1 MSAGKTAVSIDT
13 SNMANTMHQEKF
25 SFVDAEMAYE
35 ILLFMHTMLPGSLD
49 VFQMDREITLL
60 TDDDLVKRFMEYY
73 HQLTELRLRKDIW
86 PNNLARAI
94 VNLYIIKL
102 VHRFIL
108 TKEGNLLFSRIIKE
122 KQRHMLESESHF
134 WNGLFSVIDD
144 VIVQI
149 GSYDAKRLPKPFMLM
164 LDPINRT
171 VMLKTIERISK
182 LEDALDVTPMEDDAT
197 RSARWKARSDAVLTV
212 YKAKMESKRRKRV
225 VLQTMPMDS
234 FQMESLPP
242 ILQSEVLKKVDR
254 LTINKFASTSKNN
267 KQVHTQE
274 KEAFYSKKMKED
286 FQVNGVNDVNGVL
299 VFVHTMLPGVL
310 DVFKMNR
317 EITALD
323 DPTFYKRCKMYYL
336 MFKQYMKRDDIEQN
350 PLAFAV
356 MNYYTEKLLQRLL
369 STKDDSCVFARK
381 LKKNDRHDLEE
392 EYMFMEEILALTDG
406 GLVQIMD
413 TPELPAILLSKWKP
427 INRAVSSIAIE
438 RFRQLDAALKVKN
451 DALKAKR
458 EAKAKRLLA

>member
-1 MSAGKTAVSIDT
+1 M
-13 SNMANTMHQEKF
+13 EF
-25 SFVDAEMAYE
+25 PYVDSEMAYE
-35 ILLFMHTMLPGSLD
+35 ILLFMRTMLPGSLD
-49 VFQMDREITLL
+49 VLQMDREISLL
-60 TDDDLVKRFMEYY
+60 NDVDLAKRFMEYY
-73 HQLTELRLRKDIW
+73 RQLIQLRLRTDIR

-94 VNLYIIKL
+94 VNLHIIKL

-108 TKEGNLLFSRIIKE
+108 TKEGKLTFRRIIKE
-122 KQRHMLESESHF
+122 KQRHILESELHF
-134 WNGLFSVIDD
+134 WNGMFTVIDD
-144 VIVQI
+144 GIVQI
-149 GSYDAKRLPKPFMLM
+149 GSNGAKRLPKQLMLL

-171 VMLKTIERISK
+171 VMLKTMERISK
-182 LEDALDVTPMEDDAT
+182 LEDALDETPIEDDAA
-197 RSARWKARSDAVLTV
+197 RSAMWKARSDAALAV
-212 YKAKMESKRRKRV
+212 YQAKMDSKRQARAVSRAPTKV
-225 VLQTMPMDS
+225 SPLDS
-234 FQMESLPP
+234 FPMEFLPP
-242 ILQSEVLKKVDR
+242 ILQSEVLKKVNR
-254 LTINKFASTSKNN
+254 LTINNFASTSKNN

-274 KEAFYSKKMKED
+274 KEAFFSNKLKKD
-286 FQVNGVNDVNGVL
+286 FQVNGANDVNDVL

-310 DVFKMNR
+310 DVFKINR

-323 DPTFYKRCKMYYL
+323 DSTFYKRFMRYYL
-336 MFKQYMKRDDIEQN
+336 MFKQFMKRDDIEQN

-369 STKDDSCVFARK
+369 STKDDSRVFART
-381 LKKNDRHDLEE
+381 LKKNDRYDLEK

-413 TPELPAILLSKWKP
+413 TPELPARLLSKWKP
-427 INRAVSSIAIE
+427 INRAVSSMAIE

>member
-1 MSAGKTAVSIDT
+1 
-13 SNMANTMHQEKF
+13 
-25 SFVDAEMAYE
+25 
-35 ILLFMHTMLPGSLD
+35 
-49 VFQMDREITLL
+49 
-60 TDDDLVKRFMEYY
+60 
-73 HQLTELRLRKDIW
+73 
-86 PNNLARAI
+86 
-94 VNLYIIKL
+94 
-102 VHRFIL
+102 
-108 TKEGNLLFSRIIKE
+108 
-122 KQRHMLESESHF
+122 
-134 WNGLFSVIDD
+134 
-144 VIVQI
+144 
-149 GSYDAKRLPKPFMLM
+149 
-164 LDPINRT
+164 
-171 VMLKTIERISK
+171 
-182 LEDALDVTPMEDDAT
+182 
-197 RSARWKARSDAVLTV
+197 
-212 YKAKMESKRRKRV
+212 
-225 VLQTMPMDS
+225 
-234 FQMESLPP
+234 
-242 ILQSEVLKKVDR
+242 
-254 LTINKFASTSKNN
+254 
-267 KQVHTQE
+267 
-274 KEAFYSKKMKED
+274 
-286 FQVNGVNDVNGVL
+286 
-299 VFVHTMLPGVL
+299 MLPGVL